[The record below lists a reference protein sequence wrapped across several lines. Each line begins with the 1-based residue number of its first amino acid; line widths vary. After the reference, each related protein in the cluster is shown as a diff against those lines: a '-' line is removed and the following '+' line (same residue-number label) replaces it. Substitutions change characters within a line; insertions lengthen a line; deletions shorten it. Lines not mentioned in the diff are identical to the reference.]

1 MRPSFA
7 LTLSFDGIGLLH
19 RTPAGWL
26 RAGFV
31 ALDTPDLPGA
41 LQQLHAT
48 ALALEPGGFTSKLI
62 IPNEQIRY
70 FTLDT
75 AQIDDADLPQYVAQA
90 LDDQTPYAVVDLAF
104 DFERAGHP
112 RG

>member
-31 ALDTPDLPGA
+31 ALDTPDLHGA

-75 AQIDDADLPQYVAQA
+75 AQVDDAELPQYVAQA
-90 LDDQTPYAVVDLAF
+90 LNGQTPYAVVDLAF
-104 DFERAGHP
+104 DPVIRL
-112 RG
+112 